1 VTVADDASSRSKRS
15 INGKF
20 VAIGALVAVLAL
32 FAIVNTH
39 DVGVDFVVATVDTS
53 MIVVIV
59 VAAIVG
65 FALGWLL
72 AVHRAARNS

>member
-1 VTVADDASSRSKRS
+1 VADDASNTSKRS

-20 VAIGALVAVLAL
+20 VAIGVLVLLLLL
-32 FAIVNTH
+32 FALVNTH
-39 DVGVDFVVATVDTS
+39 DVGIDFVVTTLDTS

-59 VAAIVG
+59 VAAAVG

-72 AVHRAARNS
+72 AVHRANRRRS